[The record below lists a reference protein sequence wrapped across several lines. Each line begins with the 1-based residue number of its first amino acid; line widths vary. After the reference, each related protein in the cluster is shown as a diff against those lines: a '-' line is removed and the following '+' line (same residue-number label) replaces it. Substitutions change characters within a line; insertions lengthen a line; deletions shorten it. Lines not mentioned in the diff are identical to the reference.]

1 MKKFGELNDIS
12 KELLAM
18 VPKLGPKDTA
28 EYRLLT
34 LQKDEENP
42 GKWKIPYATGV
53 RSRSTIIDPFHNEMA
68 EIAYISSIKS
78 RPTKSGRIE
87 EPDIKPIAFLR
98 QQAGRIVL
106 RGDNPQDVLLHEYL
120 YLCPLNV
127 SSPVRN
133 GESAIYDYV
142 DVRADAKKGIKRMN
156 RKLEAMGFINGLTP
170 SDGLFDYAYM
180 VARVESTDE
189 EVAKYHLVEFAEA
202 DPDKFFD
209 MVESMDS
216 QIKVTYLRAISQ
228 GVLNYDAQTGTIRW
242 AKSQEVI
249 TAIPKAVTRR
259 EDSFLLWAKSGAA
272 NMKLVDTI
280 AGMVSNK
287 RQIASEPATI
297 EVTQDTEEEITQE
310 VFPVKRA
317 GRPRKESL

>member
-98 QQAGRIVL
+98 QQAGRIIL

-120 YLCPLNV
+120 YLCPLNA

-133 GESAIYDYV
+133 SELPVYDYI
-142 DVRADAKKGIKRMN
+142 DVRANAKKGIQKMN
-156 RKLEAMGFINGLTP
+156 RKLEAMGFISKLTP
-170 SDGLFDYAYM
+170 ADGLFDYAYM
-180 VARVESTDE
+180 VSRVETTEE
-189 EVAKYHLVEFAEA
+189 EVAKFHLVEFAEA
-202 DPDKFFD
+202 DPDKFFE
-209 MVESMDS
+209 MVDSMDS
-216 QIKVTYLRAISQ
+216 QIKVTYLRGISQ

-259 EDSFLLWAKSGAA
+259 EDAFLLWAKSGAA
-272 NMKLVDTI
+272 NMKVVDTI
-280 AGMVSNK
+280 AGMVARK
-287 RQIASEPATI
+287 PQIVTEPATI
-297 EVTQDTEEEITQE
+297 EVTQDTEEETTQE
-310 VFPVKRA
+310 VLPVKRA